1 MEDRDDSILHPV
13 GRALLKLTFLKTALN
28 SEFLTLPK
36 RMQMADRY
44 RLSFTTGGLFVQ
56 EAASVAAA
64 YLSTKDWV
72 KARAQA
78 RQENLL
84 QVRTASAAT
93 RVSKELTARL
103 EHLDDM
109 ELKSL
114 INFNLHDRASL
125 LWVAACRNY
134 DFIREFAT
142 DVLRENHLQMRRQ
155 LTFNDYESFYSS
167 KALWHAELDQL
178 AVSTQRKLRQNLFR
192 MLREADLLSDSDL
205 ILPASLSPG
214 LTTILARQG
223 RRDLLVFPA
232 TEKELQRWLQ

>member
-1 MEDRDDSILHPV
+1 M
-13 GRALLKLTFLKTALN
+13 T
-28 SEFLTLPK
+28 
-36 RMQMADRY
+36 DRY

-64 YLSTKDWV
+64 YLATKDWA

-78 RQENLL
+78 REQNLM
-84 QVRTASAAT
+84 QVRTAAAAT

-103 EHLDDM
+103 EHLDDL
-109 ELKSL
+109 ELQAL
-114 INFNLHDRASL
+114 LHLNLHDRASL
-125 LWVAACRNY
+125 LWVAACRRY

-142 DVLRENHLQMRRQ
+142 EVLRENHLHLRRQ

-178 AVSTQRKLRQNLFR
+178 AVSTQHKLRQNLFR
-192 MLREADLLSDSDL
+192 MLREADLLSEAEL
-205 ILPASLSPG
+205 ILPAVLSQE
-214 LTTILARQG
+214 LTTMLARQG

-232 TEKELQRWLQ
+232 SEKDIQRWLQ